1 MSNITTISVFVDES
15 GSDILNNTDTHDR
28 YYVSVGVVV
37 PSDSIPMLE
46 EQLESISSKFNNGS
60 EFKSSKIGS
69 DLKRRIKLLE
79 MLKDVQFQYFAFAVD
94 KKLIDKESG
103 YRYRNSYYK
112 NINKHLYQRIVRS
125 AAGHVDVIID
135 THGTKEFQKSAELY
149 FRNKCDWYRT
159 IDFKYIDDKAS
170 RLIQI
175 ADIIAGTI
183 RIILLEGFTEQ
194 TSRMRALLREK
205 EILFQ
210 KWPFDYTTHL
220 VGSVNAQEVD
230 KKIEAVMFE
239 RIALFMQ
246 LRCDSKDEY
255 DGARVKVLQRLV
267 EAYYLGEGSIYSEE
281 LRAMVNAD
289 REKPLS
295 EEAFLSV
302 IIGEIRKEGIVVA
315 GTKKGYKLATTVSDV
330 AEYLNHTRLVI
341 MPMLLKLRAARCL
354 LKTSAEY
361 DILMSPEYG
370 DLKMILDAI
379 DDSHLG
385 IAEHKSYGASI
396 GEVKYCVDEE
406 ESVGKMV

>member
-1 MSNITTISVFVDES
+1 MPNTTAISVFVDES
-15 GSDILNNTDTHDR
+15 GSDILNNKDIHDR

-37 PSDSIPMLE
+37 PSDSVSALE
-46 EQLESISSKFNNGS
+46 EQLESISLKFNNGS

-112 NINKHLYQRIVRS
+112 NVNKHLYERIARS
-125 AAGHVDVIID
+125 SAGRVDVIID
-135 THGTKEFQKSAELY
+135 AHGTKEFQESAELY
-149 FRNKCDWYRT
+149 FKNKCDWYRT
-159 IDFKYIDDKAS
+159 IDFKYVDDKSS

-175 ADIIAGTI
+175 ADIIAGSI
-183 RIILLEGFTEQ
+183 RIILLKGFTEQ
-194 TSRMRALLREK
+194 TSKMRTILREK

-220 VGSVNAQEVD
+220 VGRVNTQDVD

-239 RIALFMQ
+239 RIALFMR

-255 DGARVKVLQRLV
+255 DGARVKALQRLV
-267 EAYYLGEGSIYSEE
+267 EAYYLDEGSIYSEE
-281 LRAMVNAD
+281 LRALVNAN

-341 MPMLLKLRAARCL
+341 MPMLSKLRAARCL

-361 DILMSPEYG
+361 DILMSPEYD
-370 DLKMILDAI
+370 DLKVILDAI
-379 DDSHLG
+379 DDSHFG
-385 IAEHKSYGASI
+385 IADNESSGASM
-396 GEVKYCVDEE
+396 GESK
-406 ESVGKMV
+406 

>member
-1 MSNITTISVFVDES
+1 MGAQPPVRTQD
-15 GSDILNNTDTHDR
+15 
-28 YYVSVGVVV
+28 
-37 PSDSIPMLE
+37 
-46 EQLESISSKFNNGS
+46 
-60 EFKSSKIGS
+60 
-69 DLKRRIKLLE
+69 
-79 MLKDVQFQYFAFAVD
+79 FQA
-94 KKLIDKESG
+94 
-103 YRYRNSYYK
+103 
-112 NINKHLYQRIVRS
+112 
-125 AAGHVDVIID
+125 
-135 THGTKEFQKSAELY
+135 EFQVGIVVGPVWCSAPY
-149 FRNKCDWYRT
+149 
-159 IDFKYIDDKAS
+159 
-170 RLIQI
+170 
-175 ADIIAGTI
+175 
-183 RIILLEGFTEQ
+183 
-194 TSRMRALLREK
+194 
-205 EILFQ
+205 
-210 KWPFDYTTHL
+210 
-220 VGSVNAQEVD
+220 
-230 KKIEAVMFE
+230 
-239 RIALFMQ
+239 MQ

-385 IAEHKSYGASI
+385 IAEHKSYGASM
-396 GEVKYCVDEE
+396 GEVKYCGEE
-406 ESVGKMV
+406 VESVRKMV